1 LKTFPK
7 SERIALST
15 LFFSFG
21 FFIMAF
27 APRNPD
33 IKDNLDVTYG
43 TFGTILGFGT
53 LGAFIALMTMGHI
66 IHKVGTYPVLM
77 GSTAV
82 MMATFYILAN
92 TTSPM
97 IFFFVNII
105 CGMSWSSY
113 HISINTQTIHRQNE
127 LGINAIPHLHGVWT
141 MGAVSSALLS
151 SLIAEDISFAWHMNT
166 LTTVVGSLMLF
177 TIFKLRSI
185 CIPARDIKDED
196 GAIGFVEMIRSF
208 RVDWVLS
215 SAYLSVLALEITVS
229 DWSVLFNRDVLGISK
244 GIAIVPYI
252 IFMSAMI
259 IGRLGFNNFVKDR
272 EEYKVLKVF
281 TLYGGV
287 GFSVFLLLA
296 SFIGSAN
303 PGLAFTLLMVGFFM
317 GGLGSS
323 FLGPFLFQF
332 AAKRSPRP
340 DSVALAELSAT
351 NTALT
356 LVYKLIIAW
365 IAQALGLT
373 AALLIPGIAFLLLAF
388 YIRKV
393 ILLEEK
399 R

>member
-356 LVYKLIIAW
+356 LLYKLIIAW

>member
-1 LKTFPK
+1 
-7 SERIALST
+7 
-15 LFFSFG
+15 
-21 FFIMAF
+21 MAF

-185 CIPARDIKDED
+185 CIPARDVKDED
-196 GAIGFVEMIRSF
+196 GAIGFVEMIKSF

-259 IGRLGFNNFVKDR
+259 IGRLGFTNFVKDR
-272 EEYKVLKVF
+272 EEYRVLKAF

-287 GFSVFLLLA
+287 GFSAFLLLA
-296 SFIGSAN
+296 SLVGSAN
-303 PGLAFTLLMVGFFM
+303 SSLAFTLLMVGFFM

-332 AAKRSPRP
+332 AAKRSSRP

-356 LVYKLIIAW
+356 LLYKLIIAW

-373 AALLIPGIAFLLLAF
+373 VALLIPGIAFLLLAF

>member
-1 LKTFPK
+1 
-7 SERIALST
+7 
-15 LFFSFG
+15 
-21 FFIMAF
+21 MAF

-66 IHKVGTYPVLM
+66 IHKVGTYPVLI

-92 TTSPM
+92 TGSPVV
-97 IFFFVNII
+97 FFFVNII

-127 LGINAIPHLHGVWT
+127 LGINAIPHLHGIWT

-151 SLIAEDISFAWHMNT
+151 SVIAEDISFAWHMNT

-177 TIFKLRSI
+177 TIFKLRLI
-185 CIPARDIKDED
+185 CIPAREVKDED
-196 GAIGFVEMIRSF
+196 GAIGFIEMIKSF
-208 RVDWVLS
+208 RIDWVLS
-215 SAYLSVLALEITVS
+215 SAYLSVLALEITVG

-244 GIAIVPYI
+244 GIAIIPYI

-259 IGRLGFNNFVKDR
+259 IGRLGFTKFIQGR
-272 EEYKVLKVF
+272 QEYKVLKAF
-281 TLYGGV
+281 TFYGGV

-296 SFIGSAN
+296 SLIGSTN
-303 PGLAFTLLMVGFFM
+303 SSLAFALLIAGFFM

-332 AAKRSPRP
+332 AAKRSSRP

-356 LVYKLIIAW
+356 LLYKLILAW

-373 AALLIPGIAFLLLAF
+373 FALLIPGIALLLLAF

>member
-1 LKTFPK
+1 
-7 SERIALST
+7 
-15 LFFSFG
+15 
-21 FFIMAF
+21 
-27 APRNPD
+27 
-33 IKDNLDVTYG
+33 
-43 TFGTILGFGT
+43 
-53 LGAFIALMTMGHI
+53 MTMGHI
-66 IHKVGTYPVLM
+66 IHKVGTYRVLM
-77 GSTAV
+77 GSTAA

-97 IFFFVNII
+97 IFFFVNIV

-113 HISINTQTIHRQNE
+113 HISINTQTIHRQNK

-151 SLIAEDISFAWHMNT
+151 PLIAEDISFAWHMNT

-244 GIAIVPYI
+244 GIAIIPYI

-287 GFSVFLLLA
+287 GFSAFLLLA

-340 DSVALAELSAT
+340 DSVALAELSPT

-365 IAQALGLT
+365 IAQALGL
-373 AALLIPGIAFLLLAF
+373 AVALLIPGIAFLLLAF

>member
-1 LKTFPK
+1 
-7 SERIALST
+7 
-15 LFFSFG
+15 
-21 FFIMAF
+21 MAF